1 LGVLARLCKSKFWEI
16 SIDRLRAK
24 FRSIDFSGLPNF
36 QVFPHEIFVI
46 PFLLTYKTQEHK
58 N

>member
-1 LGVLARLCKSKFWEI
+1 LGVLARFCKSKFWEI

-36 QVFPHEIFVI
+36 QAFPHEIL
-46 PFLLTYKTQEHK
+46 PFLSY
-58 N
+58 